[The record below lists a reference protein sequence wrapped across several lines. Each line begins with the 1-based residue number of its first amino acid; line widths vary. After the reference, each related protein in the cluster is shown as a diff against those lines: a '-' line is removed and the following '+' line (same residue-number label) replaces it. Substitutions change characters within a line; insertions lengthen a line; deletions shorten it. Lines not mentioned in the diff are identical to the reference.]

1 MKKMKNLFL
10 IILLLAVSTSCEDF
24 EGWNVDTKNPA
35 EVPADFLVTSAE
47 YTLFLRMTSISV
59 NYNNFRYFA
68 QNVGSTT
75 YQDEPNYDLAT
86 RDGQGTFFVYM
97 YRDILNDLADAKNIV
112 LENNDLD
119 EVKASKI
126 GQIELLEVFTWHV
139 LVDVFGD
146 VPYTE
151 ALKASEGNYQPKYDD
166 DQAIYTDLFRRIDQA
181 IVSLQAGT
189 TGFEDA
195 DLIYGGD
202 NTAWLKFANSLKLKL
217 AVRIA
222 DVDQALASAKAAEAY
237 TAGVFD
243 SDADNFEYPFEADPP
258 NTNPLW
264 TSLVQSGRSDYI
276 VANTMVDLIVPLN
289 DPRTTTY
296 LDDNQVPYIGGTYG
310 TNAPFANYTHIG
322 PYFQESDLP
331 GLLMSYSEVS
341 FLVAEA
347 AAKGILPAAD
357 AEAYYNQ
364 GVTSSILFYGGSAAD
379 AATYL
384 AQPTVAY
391 GTADWNERIG
401 VQKYL
406 ALYMTNGFESW
417 ASWRLLDWPLMNL
430 AFESQLPVP
439 RRYIYPNDE
448 PNING
453 DNYDAAAAAM
463 GGDELDSRVF
473 WDVNGKGNDNGN
485 VPPSNLPN

>member
-75 YQDEPNYDLAT
+75 YQDEPNYNLAT

-97 YRDILNDLADAKNIV
+97 YRDILNDLADAKSIV
-112 LENNDLD
+112 LTNNDL
-119 EVKASKI
+119 EGVKASKL
-126 GQIELLEVFTWHV
+126 GQIELLEVFTWHI

-181 IVSLQAGT
+181 IVSLQAGSS
-189 TGFEDA
+189 GFEDA

-202 NTAWLKFANSLKLKL
+202 NTAWIKFANSLKLKM

-222 DVDQALASAKAAEAY
+222 DVDPGLASANAAAAY
-237 TAGVFD
+237 AAGVFE
-243 SDADNFEYPFEADPP
+243 SDADNFAYPFEADPP

-264 TSLVQSGRSDYI
+264 TSLVQSGRSDYV

-289 DPRTTTY
+289 DPRITTY

-322 PYFQESDLP
+322 QYFQESDLE
-331 GLLMSYSEVS
+331 GLLMSYSEVQ
-341 FLVAEA
+341 FLIAEA
-347 AAKGILPAAD
+347 AAKGIITANAENYYNEGVKSSIMFYGGTD
-357 AEAYYNQ
+357 AEA
-364 GVTSSILFYGGSAAD
+364 TA
-379 AATYL
+379 YL
-384 AQPTVAY
+384 AQPTVAF

-417 ASWRLLDWPLMNL
+417 SSWRLLDWPLMNL
-430 AFESQLPVP
+430 AVESQLPVP

-453 DNYDAAAAAM
+453 TNYDAAAAAM

-485 VPPSNLPN
+485 VPPSNLPE

>member
-47 YTLFLRMTSISV
+47 YTLFLRMTSISN
-59 NYNNFRYFA
+59 NYNIFRYFA

-75 YQDEPNYDLAT
+75 YQDEPNYDLKT
-86 RDGQGTFFVYM
+86 RDVQGTFFTYL
-97 YRDILNDLADAKNIV
+97 YRDVLNDLR
-112 LENNDLD
+112 E
-119 EVKASKI
+119 ASKI
-126 GQIELLEVFTWHV
+126 VAANSDLAEDKAAKIAQIELLEVFAWHI
-139 LVDVFGD
+139 LVDTYAD
-146 VPYTE
+146 VPYSE
-151 ALKASEGNYQPKYDD
+151 AIQAGNQIYQPKYDD

-181 IVSLQAGT
+181 IVSLELGG
-189 TGFEDA
+189 TGFSDA

-202 NTAWLKFANSLKLKL
+202 ADAWITFANSLKLKL
-217 AVRIA
+217 AVRVA
-222 DVDQALASAKAAEAY
+222 DADQGLAMSKASEAVN
-237 TAGVFD
+237 AGVFA

-264 TSLVQSGRSDYI
+264 TSLVQSGRSDFVI
-276 VANTMVDLIVPLN
+276 ANTAVDLIVPLN
-289 DPRTTTY
+289 DPRTTTFF
-296 LDDNQVPYIGGTYG
+296 DDNQNPYVGGVYG
-310 TNAPFANYTHIG
+310 TNSPFANYTHVG

-331 GLLMSYSEVS
+331 GLLMSYSEVQ
-341 FLVAEA
+341 FLLAEA
-347 AAKGILPAAD
+347 SAKGIITGD
-357 AEAYYNQ
+357 AEAYYNE
-364 GVTSSILFYGGSAAD
+364 GVKSSILFYGGTDAE

-391 GTADWNERIG
+391 GTATFAERIG
-401 VQKYL
+401 VQKYI

-417 ASWRLLDWPLMNL
+417 ASWKLLDWPKMNV
-430 AFESQLPVP
+430 AAESLLPVP

-453 DNYDAAAAAM
+453 DNYNAASSAI
-463 GGDELDSRVF
+463 GGDDLDTRVF
-473 WDVNGKGNDNGN
+473 WDINGQGN
-485 VPPSNLPN
+485 